1 MHLPSKLLLCTLVLT
16 HLGIGLIVQ
25 PLYVALLI
33 AKVKKFSGVL
43 CFIKASCTI
52 AGSVL
57 ISMSLMTMTAISL
70 DRYIAYYSHLRYRE
84 IVTTK
89 RVCVV
94 LVYWLFA
101 GLVASAWLWNKALFS
116 FIAFGFGCTH
126 SLVTTIAYIKIYRGL
141 RHHDHQIQDEAQV
154 ENLQQAGNT
163 VDVAR
168 YKRSASSGSSVS
180 LYSAI
185 CLIYA
190 LMLSEDV
197 LGHTVFIQCIIEFT
211 ITIAYLN
218 SCLNPILYCL
228 RHPAI
233 RASVLQTLHKV
244 CARCFQQ

>member
-25 PLYVALLI
+25 PLYAALLI

-57 ISMSLMTMTAISL
+57 IGMSLMTMTTTTL

-163 VDVAR
+163 LDVAR
-168 YKRSASSGSSVS
+168 YKRSASSMLWIFCLFV
-180 LYSAI
+180 LCYLPYI
-185 CLIYA
+185 CTDA
-190 LMLSEDV
+190 VRRFM
-197 LGHTVFIQCIIEFT
+197 GHTVFIQCINEFT

-233 RASVLQTLHKV
+233 RASVLKNTS
-244 CARCFQQ
+244 